1 MSATPSGPRPL
12 DAALG
17 ALAPTLDGAVGAGDR
32 PAQTAVES
40 ESLVTQ
46 RLGRFVLLRKLG
58 EGGMGTVFA
67 AYDEQLDRKIAVKL
81 LHRIEDDQ
89 PTLRQRMLR
98 EAQAMARV
106 SHPNVLHVYDV
117 GQIDSQI
124 LIAME
129 FIDGVTLAS
138 WQKAAPRHFREILA
152 LYLQAGRGLAAAH
165 QAGLVHRG
173 PNHTQRPSRIEL
185 FDARWEWIRN
195 AVNSQS

>member
-1 MSATPSGPRPL
+1 MDFVSATPSGPRPL

-173 PNHTQRPSRIEL
+173 PNHTQRP
-185 FDARWEWIRN
+185 
-195 AVNSQS
+195 